1 MRTRTMEQIFENSE
15 WHEDRMIRKQLNEA
29 YNAMDEMRIR
39 VQVQASVI
47 NELKARLVALEHL
60 DTVSRA
66 LAIAR
71 DVMVAQETTLARQRL
86 ALERD
91 GRDEQCGEMSMQETG
106 DAPGFSG

>member
-47 NELKARLVALEHL
+47 NELKGRVEALEKL
-60 DTVSRA
+60 DTIARA
-66 LAIAR
+66 LGIAR
-71 DVMVAQETTLARQRL
+71 DVIVAQETTLARQRYN
-86 ALERD
+86 LERSRSPEPVNRGD
-91 GRDEQCGEMSMQETG
+91 VSMR
-106 DAPGFSG
+106 ASGV